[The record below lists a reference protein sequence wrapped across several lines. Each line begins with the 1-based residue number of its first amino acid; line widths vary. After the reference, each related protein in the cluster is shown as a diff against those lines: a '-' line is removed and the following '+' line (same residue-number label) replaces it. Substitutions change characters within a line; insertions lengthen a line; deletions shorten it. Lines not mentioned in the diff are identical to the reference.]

1 MKKTYQTPATL
12 AAEIECDLICASL
25 PVNDKDGEG
34 GGKETIKDDE
44 ILSKQRENTWGD
56 LW

>member
-25 PVNDKDGEG
+25 PVNDKDGED